1 MVSNTARKLAK
12 EHSKN
17 RRPIQQSQP
26 VPVQRV
32 AWSPFER
39 LLVGVGS
46 IVTLCLIITLLSTKV
61 TINNQQHH
69 LQDLQTQISK
79 THSANT
85 SSQQEIAELTS
96 QGHLKTVAHKYGL
109 SDKNS
114 NVRNVN
120 K

>member
-1 MVSNTARKLAK
+1 MGSNTARKLAS
-12 EHSKN
+12 ERSKGEQPLQ
-17 RRPIQQSQP
+17 RPQP
-26 VPVQRV
+26 VTRKV

-46 IVTLCLIITLLSTKV
+46 IITLLMVITLLSTKV

-69 LQDLQTQISK
+69 LQDLQTKISK
-79 THSANT
+79 IKSANT

-96 QGHLKTVAHKYGL
+96 QDHLKSVARKYGL

-114 NVRNVN
+114 NVRDIN